1 MATRQRPPRGRLR
14 LSPTP
19 PLTHGGDH
27 EPPREM
33 ATTFRPEQ
41 NTRLAGRE
49 RKSTT
54 IRTTTEMTTI
64 ETITRHH
71 ALGPDASPGR
81 GSVVPQGSERSF
93 SNAHLRASRRWI
105 PRLRNLFRA
114 SRIDRRSRRLP
125 RNRASATTSHT
136 RTPHAPPPPPPPPH
150 LHARPRD
157 STINSVPLTP
167 QNQEPVINSFTSS
180 GRPCAGGDRGG
191 TTRAQYARPNNFTI
205 ISVPST
211 PNNREPAFSNIINSG
226 RPSTGGDRGGSTRPE
241 AAGAIEGEKVTF
253 PLPIPGTITCDLCR
267 PPVSW
272 RRKQSKH
279 RDALKH
285 LQEQHDARI
294 VAAFRCRRCGY
305 ATTTLHAGNRHL
317 SRSCTGVRALE
328 ETPQEVGPTEL
339 REDGT
344 LVLL

>member
-33 ATTFRPEQ
+33 ATTSRPEQ

-64 ETITRHH
+64 DDVTTPSGQMPARDEAPWCHRT
-71 ALGPDASPGR
+71 G
-81 GSVVPQGSERSF
+81 PQGSERSF

-136 RTPHAPPPPPPPPH
+136 RTPHASPAKH
-150 LHARPRD
+150 LHARPRNF
-157 STINSVPLTP
+157 TISSVPSTP
-167 QNQEPVINSFTSS
+167 RNCEPAINSFASS
-180 GRPCAGGDRGG
+180 GRLCAGGDRGG
-191 TTRAQYARPNNFTI
+191 TTRAQHARPHNFTI
-205 ISVPST
+205 TSVPST
-211 PNNREPAFSNIINSG
+211 PRN
-226 RPSTGGDRGGSTRPE
+226 
-241 AAGAIEGEKVTF
+241 
-253 PLPIPGTITCDLCR
+253 
-267 PPVSW
+267 
-272 RRKQSKH
+272 
-279 RDALKH
+279 
-285 LQEQHDARI
+285 
-294 VAAFRCRRCGY
+294 
-305 ATTTLHAGNRHL
+305 
-317 SRSCTGVRALE
+317 
-328 ETPQEVGPTEL
+328 
-339 REDGT
+339 
-344 LVLL
+344 